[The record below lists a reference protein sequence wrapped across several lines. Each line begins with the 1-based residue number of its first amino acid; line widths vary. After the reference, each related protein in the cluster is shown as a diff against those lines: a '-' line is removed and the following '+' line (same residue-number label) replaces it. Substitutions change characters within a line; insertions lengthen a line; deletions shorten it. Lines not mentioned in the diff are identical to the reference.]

1 MKSIVIMLFAMVSCC
16 AAIAQPQPTGSVA
29 NPITR
34 ARPIIN
40 SASIDREDKDQ
51 PVRTAITHLQNALSM
66 SDRRKVLQELEV
78 SDQYL
83 HRPVSGDEMEH
94 AFAILMLA
102 AAFENAGK
110 HQKSQALYAEFET
123 EIRQKGK
130 QDQQTPSGI
139 NQAILEFVVWAPLA
153 AQNQQI
159 GHTLAAEAY
168 RRARQLK
175 PQDDYQIAK
184 ALSLLGSFEQ
194 EKRNHTAAKRYL
206 YQALATYELQDD
218 KFEDMQRI
226 RQQLV
231 ELELERDNYEAAR
244 RLSAKLIDSENT
256 RQPLSN
262 DLVRYIVQLS
272 RILDRSGEHEKSN
285 ALYADWRE
293 RLKPRFAVYV
303 NFLSAYA
310 RYARDYGDSNLANKL
325 DKEFTGLNKALMTW
339 WQVRDALQSY
349 ANDLRRAGFDSL
361 SQKVTKA
368 NMQIRAIHEQDRT
381 PETTVATAFGAA
393 PRPLLQTLV
402 PDPAPEKLRLAA
414 LKQSANVSY
423 ALQRYE
429 KDLDSIGT
437 DSQKQ
442 ELKSVQSLL
451 AEIKKGAGKID

>member
-1 MKSIVIMLFAMVSCC
+1 
-16 AAIAQPQPTGSVA
+16 
-29 NPITR
+29 
-34 ARPIIN
+34 
-40 SASIDREDKDQ
+40 
-51 PVRTAITHLQNALSM
+51 M

-83 HRPVSGDEMEH
+83 HLPASDDEMEH

-123 EIRQKGK
+123 EVRQKGR

-194 EKRNHTAAKRYL
+194 EKRNPTAAKRYL
-206 YQALATYELQDD
+206 YQALATYELKDD

-231 ELELERDNYEAAR
+231 ELELERDNYESAR
-244 RLSAKLIDSENT
+244 RLCSNLIDSENK
-256 RQPLSN
+256 RQPN
-262 DLVRYIVQLS
+262 NHDLVRYIEQLG
-272 RILDRSGEHEKSN
+272 RVLDRSGEHEQSN
-285 ALYADWRE
+285 ALYANWRE
-293 RLKPRFAVYV
+293 QLKPRFAVYV
-303 NFLSAYA
+303 TFLSSYT
-310 RYARDYGDSNLANKL
+310 RYASDYGDTKLAN
-325 DKEFTGLNKALMTW
+325 DLNKEHEGLHRTLLTW
-339 WQVRDALQSY
+339 WQVRNALQAY
-349 ANDLRRAGFDSL
+349 ANDLKRAGFDSL
-361 SQKVTKA
+361 WQKATKA
-368 NMQIRAIHEQDRT
+368 DMQVRAIHEPDRT
-381 PETTVATAFGAA
+381 PETTIDTAFGVA
-393 PRPLLQTLV
+393 PRPRLQTLV
-402 PDPAPEKLRLAA
+402 TDPVPEKLRLAA
-414 LKQSANVSY
+414 LKQSANVDY

-437 DSQKQ
+437 DSQKRD
-442 ELKSVQSLL
+442 LKSVQILL
-451 AEIKKGAGKID
+451 AEIKKEQKKTNCL